1 MDHPRPFDEPEQI
14 VEEGTPL
21 PRMTGTGDEKV
32 MNDTIGIDI
41 SKDHLDTHRLSDGK
55 AKRFTNDRTGLKTLK
70 NRIGPQ
76 CCRVVYEPAGR
87 YHRDLE
93 ARLSKTA
100 HAMVKVNPK
109 RARRFAEAVGQSAK
123 TDRIDAELLA
133 RMGAML
139 DLKASPLR
147 DEPMNDL
154 REVHVAR
161 SALIKDQTACRNRL
175 CGARN
180 TLVKA
185 QLKTRMRQIAKQ
197 LAQLDAELKK
207 RIREDAKLARQFEI
221 LRSIPGIGPVSAV
234 AILIEMPEIG
244 TLTPKQA
251 AALAGLAPFV
261 RKSGKWTA
269 RAKIGG
275 GRAGLRQALYMPA
288 LVAARCNSQLTCV
301 YKALRQKGKKA
312 KVALVAIMRK
322 LIILANTLIR
332 ENRQWSKIKP

>member
-41 SKDHLDTHRLSDGK
+41 PKDHPDTHRLSDGK

-70 NRIGPQ
+70 NRTGPQ
-76 CCRVVYEPAGR
+76 CRRVVHEPAGR
-87 YHRDLE
+87 CHRDPE

-123 TDRIDAELLA
+123 TDRNDAELPA
-133 RMGAML
+133 RMGAMP

-185 QLKTRMRQIAKQ
+185 QLKTGMRRIARQ
-197 LAQLDAELKK
+197 LARLDAGLKK
-207 RIREDAKLARQFEI
+207 RIREDAKLAGQFEI
-221 LRSIPGIGPVSAV
+221 LRSIPCRRAM
-234 AILIEMPEIG
+234 LIEMPEIG
-244 TLTPKQA
+244 TLTPGQA

-261 RKSGKWTA
+261 RTSGKWTA

-301 YKALRQKGKKA
+301 YKALRQKGRKA
-312 KVALVAIMRK
+312 RVALVAIMRK